1 MSHPAAYVDWTCP
14 GCGAVYVVDPL
25 FIHDELTCPDCR
37 EEEEEEDDDDR
48 EECAEDR
55 AIEHAEGLRKQM
67 REEPE

>member
-37 EEEEEEDDDDR
+37 EEEEDDDDT
-48 EECAEDR
+48 EETT
-55 AIEHAEGLRKQM
+55 Q
-67 REEPE
+67 